1 MGHHGSIAS
10 SLGSGV
16 RALSARSLALS
27 DALHSLPV
35 PAPTSLSPSASLI
48 ASSLAFHVPR
58 RGVREHPLLG
68 PQAAAAARR
77 HRRRCD
83 RAEGWPRG
91 RGRHR
96 CSSVRGDESGGQGG
110 SLPAAAL
117 AAGTASTAGTAG
129 IAGSARGS
137 QQRWTR
143 PDAERGASLNTQR
156 TSGYSANETVYTLRH
171 IIIPVHAFRAI
182 E

>member
-16 RALSARSLALS
+16 RALSARSPAS
-27 DALHSLPV
+27 CMHRPHSPTL
-35 PAPTSLSPSASLI
+35 APTSLSPSASLI

-171 IIIPVHAFRAI
+171 IRIPVHAFRAI

>member
-1 MGHHGSIAS
+1 M
-10 SLGSGV
+10 
-16 RALSARSLALS
+16 
-27 DALHSLPV
+27 
-35 PAPTSLSPSASLI
+35 
-48 ASSLAFHVPR
+48 
-58 RGVREHPLLG
+58 
-68 PQAAAAARR
+68 AAR
-77 HRRRCD
+77 
-83 RAEGWPRG
+83 

-117 AAGTASTAGTAG
+117 AAGTAGTAG

-171 IIIPVHAFRAI
+171 IRILIHAFRAI